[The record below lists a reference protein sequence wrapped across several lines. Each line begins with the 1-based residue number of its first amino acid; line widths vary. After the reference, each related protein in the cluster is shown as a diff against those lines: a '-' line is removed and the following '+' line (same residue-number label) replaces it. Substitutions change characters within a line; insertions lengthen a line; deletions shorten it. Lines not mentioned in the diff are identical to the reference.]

1 MTVYVWD
8 FPTRIFHWLL
18 VASLVSQ
25 YLTVEVLDN
34 AIQWHFYGG
43 YLILGLIIFR
53 LLWGIMGAYY
63 ARFSSFI
70 VSPAVALTYAKS
82 LNASHYKPSIG
93 HNPLGAYSI
102 LFVLA
107 ALITQTVSGLF
118 VSDDIFD
125 SGPYYSAVSSS
136 TQNIM
141 NWLHHNTFNAIWLF
155 LALHIGA
162 MIFYKLKMKQGLVT
176 SMLSGYKKI
185 DDSQTAPAQPPMQT
199 KNFWLRALLFA
210 GIAAG
215 LVYMIVVVLA
225 PESTD
230 DFYY

>member
-18 VASLVSQ
+18 VATLVSQ

-43 YLILGLIIFR
+43 YFMMGLIIFR

-63 ARFSSFI
+63 ARFSAFI

-82 LNASHYKPSIG
+82 LNTSHYKTSLG

-102 LFVLA
+102 IFVLT
-107 ALITQTVSGLF
+107 ALITQTISGLF

-125 SGPYYSAVSSS
+125 SGPYYSAVSAS
-136 TQNIM
+136 TQDIM
-141 NWLHHNTFNAIWLF
+141 NWLHHNLFNAIWVF
-155 LALHIGA
+155 LVLHIGA
-162 MIFYKLKMKQGLVT
+162 MIFYKFKMKQDLVK

-185 DDSQTAPAQPPMQT
+185 NDSNNESSEPIDTQ
-199 KNFWLRALLFA
+199 NFWLRAFIFA
-210 GIAAG
+210 GLSAG

-225 PESTD
+225 PEASD
-230 DFYY
+230 EFYY